1 MSEDRKYDNIPDR
14 RPHVYTVGMDGTDKP
29 LPTAFHQEFDGYD
42 PHPIFGPVVVDHPP
56 QSHGYCTRITELTVH
71 PLGDSLQS
79 EMATRISIQE
89 EEGGWYL
96 QIEQPTLEKGQ
107 VRFDWDEWQAV
118 RAAADWLA
126 STMRP
131 EEK

>member
-14 RPHVYTVGMDGTDKP
+14 RPHVYTVGMDGTDER
-29 LPTAFHQEFDGYD
+29 LPTTFQYD

-71 PLGDSLQS
+71 PLGDCLQS
-79 EMATRISIQE
+79 ELATRISIQE
-89 EEGGWYL
+89 EEGWYL
-96 QIEQPTLEKGQ
+96 QIEQTTLEKGR

-118 RAAADWLA
+118 RAAVDWLA
-126 STMRP
+126 ATMRP

>member
-14 RPHVYTVGMDGTDKP
+14 RPHVYTVGMDGTDVP
-29 LPTAFHQEFDGYD
+29 LPTTFQYD

-71 PLGDSLQS
+71 PLDDCLQS
-79 EMATRISIQE
+79 ELATRISIQE

-96 QIEQPTLEKGQ
+96 QIEQPTIAGG

-126 STMRP
+126 ATMRA